1 MAPARGC
8 SLRHLLSCAA
18 HTGTAI
24 RPCESRGIPA
34 APSRA
39 LIVTP
44 SPSAL
49 ATRVRVCLA
58 AVRTFL
64 VRVFLHLFTF
74 NLHARI
80 RTPQTAGSHP
90 TMPTPPKTTSPE
102 CILLLPSEHRSALA
116 LKDSRSAASN
126 RLGTVFAVF
135 QQFCLLDW
143 APCTRRATSSLFQ
156 AFSPPHSE
164 GYNTFQGPHILYD
177 LPSFPACCD

>member
-1 MAPARGC
+1 MAPARDC

-102 CILLLPSEHRSALA
+102 CILP
-116 LKDSRSAASN
+116 
-126 RLGTVFAVF
+126 
-135 QQFCLLDW
+135 
-143 APCTRRATSSLFQ
+143 
-156 AFSPPHSE
+156 SPPLSGGPPGMCSFSE
-164 GYNTFQGPHILYD
+164 PLGKLDSIAETSDTQVL
-177 LPSFPACCD
+177 